1 MKNGSSFE
9 GVFAFYLLVKSF
21 EKLVQKRSEI
31 CTTHVCFSERS
42 VVNVHNVGDLLP
54 GREQLPED
62 EASTVRTK
70 YLVEHRHVD
79 SLTL

>member
-1 MKNGSSFE
+1 M
-9 GVFAFYLLVKSF
+9 
-21 EKLVQKRSEI
+21 QKKGNEM
-31 CTTHVCFSERS
+31 CPYVCFSERS

-54 GREQLPED
+54 GREQLSKD
-62 EASTVRTK
+62 EAPTVRTK